1 MNEPLANK
9 LKPTKLEDVIGQS
22 HLVSK
27 DKILYN
33 MVKNNL
39 NQILNNSK
47 RLELTSP
54 KNKKLAYAS
63 FFSIFILFVISL

>member
-1 MNEPLANK
+1 
-9 LKPTKLEDVIGQS
+9 
-22 HLVSK
+22 
-27 DKILYN
+27 
-33 MVKNNL
+33 MVENNL

-63 FFSIFILFVISL
+63 FFNVFMLFTISL

>member
-1 MNEPLANK
+1 
-9 LKPTKLEDVIGQS
+9 
-22 HLVSK
+22 
-27 DKILYN
+27 
-33 MVKNNL
+33 MVENNL

-47 RLELTSP
+47 RLELTST